1 MDLIVDFGY
10 HLREKLDQL
19 ILVLAF
25 VVFAIFIGKELVLQ
39 EVIMALFTRAN
50 VVLRV
55 REQVIR
61 TEGNEVV
68 LAYS

>member
-10 HLREKLDQL
+10 HLRKKLDQL

-25 VVFAIFIGKELVLQ
+25 VVFAIFIGKKLVLQ

>member
-55 REQVIR
+55 RDQVIR
-61 TEGNEVV
+61 TEGHEVV

>member
-1 MDLIVDFGY
+1 LDLIVDFGN
-10 HLREKLDQL
+10 HLRKKLDQL